1 MRLFRDRMDVFR
13 RLRVGFF
20 CLPQEQMATRLLKCT
35 IVVCGMLAGMAKPAF
50 GQIAIYMTENGK
62 RVYMNAEIPSPK
74 RTAPAKTAAS
84 ASAGPRTRWV
94 QGSPVGAP
102 PSKQLPKEE
111 LQRIVHETATRHRVD
126 PALVQAVIQAESAW
140 QPTAISRKGAQG
152 LMQLTPGT
160 AGDLGVN
167 NAFDPAQNVD
177 GGVKYLRMLLERYRG
192 DLDLALAAYNAGPSA
207 VDRARGVP
215 NYPETRAYVQ
225 KVTATYFRPGSGRAS
240 QVLGTSRPIYRIV
253 DERGRVVYVNE

>member
-1 MRLFRDRMDVFR
+1 
-13 RLRVGFF
+13 
-20 CLPQEQMATRLLKCT
+20 MATRLLKCA
-35 IVVCGMLAGMAKPAF
+35 IVLSGLLAGTAKPAF
-50 GQIAIYMTENGK
+50 GQIAIYVTENGK
-62 RVYMNAEIPSPK
+62 RVYINAETPAPQH
-74 RTAPAKTAAS
+74 TAPAKTAAKPS
-84 ASAGPRTRWV
+84 PVRTRWV
-94 QGSPVGAP
+94 QAPPVGTP
-102 PSKQLPKEE
+102 PAAQLSKEE
-111 LQRIVHETATRHRVD
+111 LQRIVHETATRHHVD
-126 PALVQAVIQAESAW
+126 PALVQAVIEAESAW

-167 NAFDPAQNVD
+167 NAFDPTQNVD

-192 DLDLALAAYNAGPSA
+192 DLDLALAAYNAGPNA

-225 KVTATYFRPGSGRAS
+225 KVTDTYFRPGSGRAPQAVS
-240 QVLGTSRPIYRIV
+240 TSRPIYKTV